1 MGYGAQFLLA
11 IARQTAA
18 GSGNAVSAVGSYHHI
33 PYLSTDVGYEKQ
45 EVISQNLTGRFEQ
58 GASYDG
64 IANVAGTI
72 EFEPLPKA
80 LGAILTAAI
89 GQPASVTSGSLRT
102 LTFLPRTADYSST
115 LINEPHSILGKFS
128 DVASAE
134 LAFDAQ
140 FGSIEFQFTQ
150 GQLLRSRAVVIGGQR
165 VATGAGSAGLALTLD
180 TVDLSAGFLWDVAS
194 ISVGGGAINNLST
207 ITVRLNDNIEPLYTL
222 NGTLLPYKY
231 TRTGFREVT
240 VQGEMLF
247 DSRSIFNDFTA
258 VNTTVLRQLLITA
271 RNTRVQVQS
280 GYYPTLTIDVP
291 QMKITTLKPAVS
303 GPSEVRVPFTGR
315 GIIDPSSNYT
325 FKATLITTYAG
336 GY

>member
-1 MGYGAQFLLA
+1 MGYGAQYVMG

-18 GSGNAVSAVGSYHHI
+18 GSAGAVLTVTSYHHI
-33 PYLSTDVGYEKQ
+33 PFISTDVGYEKQ

-64 IANVAGTI
+64 IANIAGTI
-72 EFEPLPKA
+72 EYEPLPKA

-102 LTFLPRTADYSST
+102 LTFLPRTADFSST

-134 LAFDAQ
+134 LAYDTQ
-140 FGSIEFQFTQ
+140 FGAVEFQFQQ
-150 GQLLRSRAVVIGGQR
+150 GQLLRSRATVVGGLR
-165 VATGAGSAGLALTLD
+165 MPTGAGSAGLALTLD

-194 ISVGGGAINNLST
+194 ISYGGGTVGNLSS

-247 DSRSIFNDFTA
+247 DTRSMYNDFTA
-258 VNTTVLRQLLITA
+258 VNTTVTRQLLITA
-271 RNTRVQVQS
+271 RNTRAQVQS

-315 GIIDPSSNYT
+315 GIIDPASNYT